1 MRWDPSG
8 LNLLGYPLDVKTAP
22 NGIGHRVFP
31 VFIGRFLSPDERS
44 VLGLRRGCW
53 KILSSVD
60 LTVFWVCCPEGD
72 AGLPRFLPHLY
83 LSTEGDPS
91 RNYAVTTPLRL
102 SETLGP
108 P

>member
-1 MRWDPSG
+1 ME
-8 LNLLGYPLDVKTAP
+8 VEKAP

-31 VFIGRFLSPDERS
+31 VFIGRFMSPGERS

-53 KILSSVD
+53 KIRSSVD
-60 LTVFWVCCPEGD
+60 LTVFWVCYPEGD
-72 AGLPRFLPHLY
+72 AGLLGFLPRLY
-83 LSTEGDPS
+83 LSQEGDPS